1 MFGYNLLQKLETG
14 ERRNLLISPASIE
27 LALGMAYTGASGKT
41 AQAMSQTLGINSSS
55 REAAL
60 KELAGLGAAMENP
73 APGVT
78 LKLANAAW
86 IDESVHLEEKFSA
99 DLAET
104 FKTKVESVS
113 FNDPAT
119 VSRINDW
126 VSNATEGKINRLL
139 EDPPRPPMF
148 LANALYFHAL
158 WGSPFPKQSTEEQ
171 PFYPSDGT
179 ALKVKMMRQKARLP
193 YARENGY
200 AVVALPYVNDRF
212 LMYCFLPDQGVDPL
226 VEELKNSSWSDLS
239 RALHPTE
246 GSVALPKFKF
256 AYGTGLQKELTELG
270 LGIAFDAHRADF
282 TRMVRGGPRFYIGS
296 VIHKTFLEVDEE
308 GSTAAAVTGIQMR
321 ATAMVRP
328 REEFNLVFDRPFVA
342 AIVDEKSGTSLFL
355 GIVEKPE
362 S

>member
-1 MFGYNLLQKLETG
+1 MFFARWCRKRCAIMQVTAMPRPKAVLYMASEMPSESWAWRWAA
-14 ERRNLLISPASIE
+14 ERR
-27 LALGMAYTGASGKT
+27 
-41 AQAMSQTLGINSSS
+41 
-55 REAAL
+55 
-60 KELAGLGAAMENP
+60 
-73 APGVT
+73 
-78 LKLANAAW
+78 
-86 IDESVHLEEKFSA
+86 
-99 DLAET
+99 
-104 FKTKVESVS
+104 
-113 FNDPAT
+113 
-119 VSRINDW
+119 
-126 VSNATEGKINRLL
+126 
-139 EDPPRPPMF
+139 
-148 LANALYFHAL
+148 
-158 WGSPFPKQSTEEQ
+158 GSE
-171 PFYPSDGT
+171 T